1 MHKRYKVTK
10 IQKCNVQMLQNIY
23 FVTYIQRKRLLKLRH
38 KETRYETKEEK
49 KMFRIT
55 NKDYV

>member
-1 MHKRYKVTK
+1 
-10 IQKCNVQMLQNIY
+10 MLQNIY

>member
-1 MHKRYKVTK
+1 MHKRYKVTE

-23 FVTYIQRKRLLKLRH
+23 FVTYIQKKRLLKLRH
-38 KETRYETKEEK
+38 KEARCETKEER
-49 KMFRIT
+49 MFRIT